1 MENYFFKDIKSKIG
15 VFIIPALFL
24 LLIIM
29 LSIAD
34 EKTWNNGFCSCGG
47 RWEYMQ
53 PIGHAYST
61 YYIYK
66 CDKCGKM
73 HEFSKVRD

>member
-1 MENYFFKDIKSKIG
+1 LTEDDKIRL
-15 VFIIPALFL
+15 IS
-24 LLIIM
+24 LIIM
-29 LSIAD
+29 LGIGVIIFWVFRQEE

-61 YYIYK
+61 DYIYK
-66 CDKCGKM
+66 CDKCGKT
-73 HEFSKVRD
+73 HEFSKVR

>member
-1 MENYFFKDIKSKIG
+1 MTDDDKIQL
-15 VFIIPALFL
+15 IS
-24 LLIIM
+24 LLIFVG
-29 LSIAD
+29 IALVIFGFLRKAE

-61 YYIYK
+61 YYIFK